1 MSRAMK
7 WYERPS
13 GRLIHAVLSTGT
25 TGTATELAVLAG
37 IAETSAQRICKLMV
51 CCGDGHVCGN
61 RARKGNGPPPNVYK
75 LGPAPSSVEDDDE
88 DIAQAGCSNT
98 LTAAIK
104 NALSGTAT
112 RIVMSGKTVWRRDCG
127 IDHKAI
133 ALINQTLRP
142 LV

>member
-1 MSRAMK
+1 M
-7 WYERPS
+7 
-13 GRLIHAVLSTGT
+13 G
-25 TGTATELAVLAG
+25 
-37 IAETSAQRICKLMV
+37 TSAAIA
-51 CCGDGHVCGN
+51 
-61 RARKGNGPPPNVYK
+61 RAKETDRLQTSK

>member
-1 MSRAMK
+1 MVERGVVIKQKHGRNVVYRAAGQQPQAPCAPEFALLKPRPMTTIPVREGGVIMPTTSSTASVAYRQPANMSRAMK

-61 RARKGNGPPPNVYK
+61 RARKGNGPPPNV
-75 LGPAPSSVEDDDE
+75 
-88 DIAQAGCSNT
+88 
-98 LTAAIK
+98 
-104 NALSGTAT
+104 
-112 RIVMSGKTVWRRDCG
+112 
-127 IDHKAI
+127 
-133 ALINQTLRP
+133 
-142 LV
+142 